1 MNFNIS
7 AFTHVGTLR
16 ESNQD
21 NILVNGLLLN
31 KGEVLLPEQDR
42 CFCFVADGVGGNKA
56 GKFASNFVLEKLKV
70 LSGAN
75 PENLEQ
81 LLIHINHLLLCESQA
96 NIKIKGTATTL
107 TGLVCK
113 DATFKIIHAGD
124 SQIWLLRNDMFF
136 KITKDH
142 VLLEDDQNSPITSY
156 FGGESN
162 CLIFDTG
169 VAVDETLIDDVFL
182 ICSDGLFKSINI
194 KFIKSI
200 LKAETDWKIISNKI
214 LEKCLQSGAPDN
226 ISLILIQRI
235 N

>member
-1 MNFNIS
+1 MTFNIS
-7 AFTHVGTLR
+7 AFTHVGTIR

-31 KGEVLLPEQDR
+31 KGEVLLPEQDS
-42 CFCFVADGVGGNKA
+42 CFCFVADGVGGNRA
-56 GKFASNFVLEKLKV
+56 GEFASNFVLEKLKV
-70 LSGAN
+70 LSDDN

-81 LLIHINHLLLCESQA
+81 LLVHINELLLCESQA

-107 TGLVCK
+107 TGLVCN
-113 DATFKIIHAGD
+113 DAIFKIIHAGD

-142 VLLEDDQNSPITSY
+142 VLAENEPNSPIISY
-156 FGGESN
+156 FGGDGN
-162 CLIFDTG
+162 CLIFDNDIT
-169 VAVDETLIDDVFL
+169 VDETIIDDVFL

-194 KFIKSI
+194 KFIKTI
-200 LKAETDWKIISNKI
+200 LKFETNWKIIKNKI
-214 LEKCLQSGAPDN
+214 LENCLQSGAPDN